1 METLRRWQTTAA
13 HCNGLLSLP
22 VTKGTRK
29 SRVPLV
35 SPYFQR
41 SSLQKVGTG
50 RDTNILV
57 TMNVNA
63 IFDELII
70 TGGGLIFAA
79 VAFFDLSDNY
89 QTSQFLQIAAS
100 DVRTLGLQTAVLNA
114 IATYAT
120 GASYTVVN
128 NVGLPIS
135 IPPMLVGG
143 VAKSGYYPV
152 VGTATVAAGAGVARF
167 YIDSNGDGTGTAPS
181 EVESTSLQAVVLN
194 TSNVF
199 MPASITVDTN
209 RKYIDITMYRLSF
222 TSTLLSLINVLT
234 GATLGAATNGT
245 VVNCL
250 VFVKQ

>member
-1 METLRRWQTTAA
+1 MSA
-13 HCNGLLSLP
+13 
-22 VTKGTRK
+22 
-29 SRVPLV
+29 
-35 SPYFQR
+35 
-41 SSLQKVGTG
+41 VGTC
-50 RDTNILV
+50 RDTNISTNMLTCYLTSITPGISLQAGIYLEDSV
-57 TMNVNA
+57 GSYNLSTNVP
-63 IFDELII
+63 
-70 TGGGLIFAA
+70 
-79 VAFFDLSDNY
+79 LSVS
-89 QTSQFLQIAAS
+89 TS
-100 DVRTLGLQTAVLNA
+100 D
-114 IATYAT
+114 TYAT
-120 GASYTVVN
+120 LLANIIPTVTAFLTANGVPTPDSF
-128 NVGLPIS
+128 VWLFDTVTA